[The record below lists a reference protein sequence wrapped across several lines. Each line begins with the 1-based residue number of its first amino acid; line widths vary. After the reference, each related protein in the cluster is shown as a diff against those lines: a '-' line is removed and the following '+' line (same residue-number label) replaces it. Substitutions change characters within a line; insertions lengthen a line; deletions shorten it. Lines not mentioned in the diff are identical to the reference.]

1 MRSRVQSAY
10 FVVVRRGKAPPLT
23 PPQHGGARST
33 NTRSAF
39 LDHNSQQAR
48 PSIGGELDDLEHRRK
63 DRYVATFRRYVAIG
77 DSSTEGLEDPD
88 GQGGYRGWAD
98 RLAQHIADAQDEPLE
113 YANLAIR
120 GLRMKEIRLS
130 QLEDALAMQPDLL
143 TVFGGVND
151 LIAGPCD
158 FDSIR
163 ADYVIIFGQ
172 AQRQGATVLTFTMP
186 DPTAINP
193 LGRYWRERAAKLNA
207 IIRAEGESRGVLV
220 MDFEHY
226 PVAED
231 PRLWFEDHLHGN
243 ELGHQTVAAALAWR
257 LGIVGFEGWAEAV
270 EGEPVRPQGRE
281 KLIGDIDWARN
292 YVAPWLSKGIRGI
305 RHGFGVERKRPIPT
319 VVAKSRILSE

>member
-1 MRSRVQSAY
+1 M
-10 FVVVRRGKAPPLT
+10 
-23 PPQHGGARST
+23 
-33 NTRSAF
+33 
-39 LDHNSQQAR
+39 
-48 PSIGGELDDLEHRRK
+48 
-63 DRYVATFRRYVAIG
+63 ATFRRYVAVG
-77 DSSTEGLEDPD
+77 DSSTEGLEDRD

-120 GLRMKEIRLS
+120 GMRMKEIRVG

-151 LIAGPCD
+151 LIKGPCD

-163 ADYVIIFGQ
+163 ADFVIVFGQ
-172 AQRQGATVLTFTMP
+172 ARSQGATVLTFTVP

-193 LGRYWRERAAKLNA
+193 LGRYWRDRAAKLNS
-207 IIRAEGESRGVLV
+207 IIRTEAERRGVLV
-220 MDFEHY
+220 MDFEQY
-226 PVAED
+226 PVAND

-257 LGIVGFEGWAEAV
+257 LGIDGFDEGWAELP
-270 EGEPVRPQGRE
+270 EGEAAWPKGRE
-281 KLIGDIDWARN
+281 KLRDDLVWARH

-305 RHGFGVERKRPIPT
+305 RQGRGIQRKRPIPT
-319 VVAKSRILSE
+319 VVPKSRILAD